1 MLSEHLCSI
10 SIKFKNL
17 SSNLNNN
24 LIYNITLFVDK
35 EIKFIEKVGARIKEK
50 RVEAGHSQLN
60 FAALLNI
67 EDSALRRIE
76 AGKTNPTL
84 KTLYRIAE
92 ALNLTIGDILK
103 VEDEIQ

>member
-17 SSNLNNN
+17 SSNLNKK

-35 EIKFIEKVGARIKEK
+35 EIKFIEKVGAKIKKKRIES
-50 RVEAGHSQLN
+50 GHSQLN

-84 KTLYRIAE
+84 KTLYRIAN
-92 ALNLTIGDILK
+92 ALNLTICDLLK
-103 VEDEIQ
+103 VEEDI